1 MALFLSYL
9 LQLLAWLII
18 ARALLSWF
26 PNAQNNQLVQ
36 ILNQIT
42 DPIMQPL
49 QRILPRFGMFDF
61 SPLVAVLVLIFLS
74 RAVAGAG
81 A

>member
-26 PNAQNNQLVQ
+26 PNSQNNQLVQ

-74 RAVAGAG
+74 RAVAGVG

>member
-1 MALFLSYL
+1 MGLREFVAFLL
-9 LQLLAWLII
+9 NVLAWLII

-26 PNAQNNQLVQ
+26 PNTRNNPIVQ
-36 ILNQIT
+36 ILHQIT
-42 DPIMQPL
+42 DPIMLPI

-74 RAVAGAG
+74 NAIART
-81 A
+81 